1 MGKAERKLQRNREY
15 RAPEGELG
23 DEEEEEEDVM
33 QQVKDLMRLVGP
45 MLAIGLLVVL
55 GVFFINKLRDSKAT
69 SVERVSTEMRGVS
82 DPAELVKLVDANPD
96 TPEAANQLMRS
107 AKLEYSAGKFAEA
120 AAAYERVAKEYPNYP
135 MAAAASLNIAT
146 CLENQG
152 SIDEAK
158 AAYEAWIDKNADH
171 FRKPIAEL
179 GVARCLLQ
187 TSPPQATE
195 AKKLFEDFLAEDP
208 EGPFAA
214 KVKSYIQDAER
225 LIRQGS

>member
-45 MLAIGLLVVL
+45 MLAIGLLVVA
-55 GVFFINKLRDSKAT
+55 GVFLINKLRDSKAGN
-69 SVERVSTEMRGVS
+69 VERVSSEMRGVS
-82 DPAELVKLVDANPD
+82 DPAELVKLVEANPD

-107 AKLEYSAGKFAEA
+107 AKLDYSAGKFAEA
-120 AAAYERVAKEYPNYP
+120 AAIYERVSKEYPDYP
-135 MAAAASLNIAT
+135 MAAAAALNIAT

-152 SIDEAK
+152 AIDEAK
-158 AAYEAWIDKNADH
+158 AAYQAWIDNNPDH
-171 FRKPIAEL
+171 FRKPLAEL
-179 GVARCLLQ
+179 GIARCLLQ

-195 AKKLFEDFLAEDP
+195 AKKRFEDFLAEDP
-208 EGPFAA
+208 EGPFSRL
-214 KVKSYIQDAER
+214 VESYIQDADR

>member
-15 RAPEGELG
+15 RAPEGELL

-33 QQVKDLMRLVGP
+33 QQVKDLMRVVLP
-45 MLAIGLLVVL
+45 MLAIVLLVV
-55 GVFFINKLRDSKAT
+55 GAVFLVGKLRDSKAS
-69 SVERVSTEMRGVS
+69 SVERVSSEMRTVS
-82 DPAELVKLVDANPD
+82 DPTELVKLVDANPD

-120 AAAYERVAKEYPNYP
+120 AATYERVSKEYPDYP

-152 SIDEAK
+152 SIEAAK
-158 AAYEAWIDKNADH
+158 TAYQAWIDDNGDH
-171 FRKPIAEL
+171 FRKPLAEL

-208 EGPFAA
+208 EGPFSGL
-214 KVKSYIQDAER
+214 VESYIKDAER
-225 LIRQGS
+225 LIRKGS